1 MKGID
6 VTDQNKTYLLIC
18 EAHSASE
25 TVFPKPPGYKIS
37 NVKKKGGGVQLEA
50 KVVQKN
56 KISKGKKVSLRI
68 PTQFMKTLRSSQQQ

>member
-25 TVFPKPPGYKIS
+25 TDIPKPPGYKIS
-37 NVKKKGGGVQLEA
+37 NVKKKGGGA
-50 KVVQKN
+50 
-56 KISKGKKVSLRI
+56 
-68 PTQFMKTLRSSQQQ
+68 T